1 MKKLSLFGFIIITF
15 LINWHQAIANP
26 CAYEVFSGRHIYSG
40 APQKDIFINEESIR
54 AVFYTRL
61 VKLDVG
67 AFNEVEKLIY
77 EIEYTF
83 SNAGS
88 EKELIIG
95 FPVGRMRKDI
105 IEDFKVIDMGTGQVY
120 KNEKDSFVNELT
132 LKGSDLRA
140 CEAGFYIGPEGMKTE
155 SESLPEDIESRLQK
169 KELDKNNLHKHPLKA
184 DIDWYIWKQPFK
196 GEGKTKIRVTY
207 TIKPES
213 DSCRF
218 HYILSTARYW
228 GDGTIKNLTIKAT
241 FKGKLKHPAKN
252 FKGPT
257 GIPKNYKYNR
267 KKQEMTWEFK
277 EFTPEEDLEF
287 ILYPDC

>member
-1 MKKLSLFGFIIITF
+1 MKKLSLSGFIVITF

-40 APQKDIFINEESIR
+40 APQKDIFIDDESIR

-61 VKLDVG
+61 VKLDIG
-67 AFNEVEKLIY
+67 AFTEVEKLVY

-83 SNAGS
+83 SNVGS

-95 FPVGRMRKDI
+95 FPMGRMRKDI
-105 IEDFKVIDMGTGQVY
+105 IEDFKVMDIETGQVY

-132 LKGSDLRA
+132 LRGADLKA
-140 CEAGFYIGPEGMKTE
+140 CEAGFYVGPEGIKKT
-155 SESLPEDIESRLQK
+155 SESLPEDIVSALQK
-169 KELDKNNLHKHPLKA
+169 KEVERDNLHKHPLKA

-196 GEGKTKIRVTY
+196 GDRNTRIRVTY
-207 TIKPES
+207 TIKPEL

-228 GDGTIKNLTIKAT
+228 GNGTIKKLTIKAT
-241 FKGKLKHPAKN
+241 FKGKFKHPSKN
-252 FKGPT
+252 IKEPT
-257 GIPKNYKYNR
+257 GIPRNYKYNK
-267 KKQEMTWEFK
+267 KKQELTWEFK
-277 EFTPEEDLEF
+277 DFTPEEDLEF
-287 ILYPDC
+287 ILYPGC